1 MPASLKSF
9 RNSLKEKL
17 SLKEDK
23 NNKEKSSSGNV
34 FLAEYNKTSSEDA
47 LESKTMIN
55 KPESFTN
62 LLDEVKSSSKIQNS
76 EENSTQTKDLKKDDD
91 TKSVKSRTSSIIS
104 RFSFR
109 KKSKKDEKES
119 KARLKSDN
127 TLDKILKKRSDET
140 KSVSSFREKIKSNT
154 SKNSELK
161 KSDDSN
167 IWTTKGS
174 NELKLVKDED
184 KSIKSSRNSIL
195 SKKNIHKE
203 ELQLETPNKISDF
216 SFEKIKFENGIS
228 SRVFEGVANGKQIIM
243 IVKDDTQESFPYSMK
258 SGSYQ
263 YSQVNTPSLSSEKAV
278 LIKNIEPAKSQS
290 LTEIVKEPTKEPMV
304 LIQYQAETSRDILKN
319 KETYFKGLIETR
331 DKHGRLQGTREM
343 SAEELE
349 SYNRTVFLANGV
361 TYY

>member
-17 SLKEDK
+17 SLKDDK
-23 NNKEKSSSGNV
+23 INKENSSSGNV
-34 FLAEYNKTSSEDA
+34 FSAEYNQTSSEDA
-47 LESKTMIN
+47 LENKTMTD
-55 KPESFTN
+55 KTESFAN
-62 LLDEVKSSSKIQNS
+62 VLDDIKSSSRIQNI
-76 EENSTQTKDLKKDDD
+76 EENSTKTKGLKKDED

-109 KKSKKDEKES
+109 RKSKKDEKES
-119 KARLKSDN
+119 KARLKSDS
-127 TLDKILKKRSDET
+127 TLDKVLKKRGDET
-140 KSVSSFREKIKSNT
+140 KSVSSFREKIKSNIST
-154 SKNSELK
+154 NSELK

-174 NELKLVKDED
+174 NESNLIKDEK

-195 SKKNIHKE
+195 SKKETPKE
-203 ELQLETPNKISDF
+203 ELQLEKANKINDF

-243 IVKDDTQESFPYSMK
+243 IVKDDTQEHFPYSVK
-258 SGSYQ
+258 SDPNQ
-263 YSQVNTPSLSSEKAV
+263 YAQVNSPNLPFENVV
-278 LIKNIEPAKSQS
+278 LIKNIEPTKSEP
-290 LTEIVKEPTKEPMV
+290 LTKIVKEPLKEPMV
-304 LIQYQAETSRDILKN
+304 LIQCQADSSRDILKN
-319 KETYFKGLIETR
+319 KETSFKGMIETR
-331 DKHGRLQGTREM
+331 DKYGRLEGTREM

-361 TYY
+361 AYY